1 MDIQTQT
8 YVKEYFGVEMILK
21 NKEHPAF
28 EQLQN
33 AVLEV
38 LNENYEA
45 QLVTF
50 NKLFRKQDLEGTG
63 VLNRQKLIKLL
74 ESLSLGLTNVQVNG
88 LMGELDPFKTD
99 KVTYSQVVVLLS
111 HKQIDSTSH
120 LLG

>member
-88 LMGELDPFKTD
+88 LVGELDPFKTD